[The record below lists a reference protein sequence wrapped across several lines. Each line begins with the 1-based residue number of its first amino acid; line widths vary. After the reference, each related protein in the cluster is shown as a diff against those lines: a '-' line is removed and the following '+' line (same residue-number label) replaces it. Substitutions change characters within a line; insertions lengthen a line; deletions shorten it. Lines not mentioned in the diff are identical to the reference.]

1 MNESQTKIENSER
14 RLERWVGV
22 FVVAAVLLLLAGFAY
37 YLYRTAERKGWRVP
51 RVPYYTFVTTAD
63 GLEVGDPVQLMG
75 FDIGEITVI
84 DAQPPG
90 SYYNVFVG
98 LEIKRPYYGY
108 IWSDS
113 KIKVASSGFLGKRQ
127 LVIVKG
133 YDGQPT
139 VEEQN
144 RRPHKILIKKTLVLL
159 AQNPKGAFLPPDEA
173 PSITER
179 AEKLVGQ
186 VEVALPGILA
196 LTNRINAVL
205 DNAAHATTQIA
216 QLSSNA
222 NLLAVSARPVMTN
235 MNVITANLRN
245 PQGALGEW
253 LIPTNLNAR
262 LDATLDSA
270 NFNLNLLA
278 GNLNK
283 TLENLAAMT
292 GSLSTQVQTN
302 DQILAQISKL
312 VVDTD
317 NLVQGLKKHW
327 LLRGVFQQKAVR
339 QKPVS
344 VTPLTSGTNATPS
357 VNFRPVRPAN
367 EP

>member
-1 MNESQTKIENSER
+1 MNEPDTKVENSS
-14 RLERWVGV
+14 RLERMVGV
-22 FVVAAVLLLLAGFAY
+22 FVVLAVLLLVAGFAY
-37 YLYRTAERKGWRVP
+37 YIYHTAERKGWRVP
-51 RVPYYTFVTTAD
+51 RVPYYTFVTTAE

-98 LEIKRPYYGY
+98 IEIKQPYYGY

-133 YDGQPT
+133 YNGTPT
-139 VEEQN
+139 VTEQ
-144 RRPHKILIKKTLVLL
+144 RDRPSEILINKKYVSL

-173 PSITER
+173 PSITDR

-186 VEVALPGILA
+186 VEAALPGILA
-196 LTNRINAVL
+196 LTNRINVVL
-205 DNAAHATTQIA
+205 DNATALTAQAT
-216 QLSSNA
+216 QLASNA
-222 NLLAVSARPVMTN
+222 NTLAVSAQPVLKDMG
-235 MNVITANLRN
+235 VITANLRD
-245 PQGALGEW
+245 PHGSLGEW

-262 LDATLDSA
+262 LDATLESA

-283 TLENLAAMT
+283 TLENLASLT
-292 GSLSTQVQTN
+292 GNLNNQVQHN
-302 DQILAQISKL
+302 DQILAEISRL

-317 NLVQGLKKHW
+317 NFVQGLKKHW
-327 LLRGVFQQKAVR
+327 LLRGVFQQKPAPS
-339 QKPVS
+339 KPAA
-344 VTPLTSGTNATPS
+344 PAGMTNAPT
-357 VNFRPVRPAN
+357 VNFRPARPATGD
-367 EP
+367 